1 MKEKQRI
8 EEKTL
13 YEEAKKW
20 LTANGNLK
28 VNYLEDSQKLKVT
41 FSNEEENVELVGD
54 DSLKLTI
61 QIYNEVK
68 N

>member
-1 MKEKQRI
+1 M
-8 EEKTL
+8 
-13 YEEAKKW
+13 AKRKW
-20 LTANGNLK
+20 EFK
-28 VNYLEDSQKLKVT
+28 VSYLEDFQQYKVT

-54 DSLKLTI
+54 DSLQLTI